1 MSTPGTTLFSLP
13 RKKRPQTRKR
23 GAFLT
28 AARQPSAIIG
38 IAIIIGFILISLFA
52 PLMTPYS
59 SRAVTCGVFEPPST
73 QHWLGCDD
81 GGVDVLTLVL
91 EGGRVSMFVG
101 FTAAA
106 IALIIGTSVGILSGY
121 FGGWVDTVLMR
132 ITDYFLVI
140 PQIVLM
146 IVIAAVWGPS
156 LDHVIVVIGAL
167 MWTATARIVRSQVK
181 SIRERVYV
189 RRVEAI
195 GGGHTRI
202 ILRHI
207 LPQLGPLL
215 AASGVLAITVAI
227 FNETALAF
235 LGLSDPNAIT
245 WGTIMERAFSRA
257 AISTGAW
264 WAIVPAGIAVALLIL
279 GCYLLGRAIE
289 DALNPR
295 LKISHLALR
304 TWAVRPLGSTVEIDR
319 RSRAQRRIAAAQE
332 TPGSARPAEQDSAS
346 TREPEP
352 AAPSPGADP
361 AQPAPPPGA
370 DPVQPDTNGDRA

>member
-1 MSTPGTTLFSLP
+1 MTSPGTTLFSLP
-13 RKKRPQTRKR
+13 KRRRPASRPR
-23 GAFLT
+23 GALFT
-28 AARQPSAIIG
+28 ALRGPSAILG
-38 IAIIIGFILISLFA
+38 LSIIGGFLLISIFA
-52 PLMTPYS
+52 PILTPYS
-59 SRAVTCGVFEPPST
+59 SKAVTCGVFEAPSAA
-73 QHWLGCDD
+73 HWFGCDD

-91 EGGRVSMFVG
+91 EGGRVSMWVG

-106 IALIIGTSVGILSGY
+106 ISIVIGATVGILSGY

-156 LDHVIVVIGAL
+156 LSHVIIVIGAL
-167 MWTATARIVRSQVK
+167 MWTGTARIVRSQVK
-181 SIRERVYV
+181 TLRERVYV

-195 GGGHTRI
+195 GGGHLRI
-202 ILRHI
+202 IMRHI

-215 AASGVLAITVAI
+215 AASGVLAVTVAV

-245 WGTIMERAFSRA
+245 WGVIMERAFSRA

-279 GCYLLGRAIE
+279 GCYLVGRAIE

-304 TWAVRPLGSTVEIDR
+304 TWAVRPLGATEDAR
-319 RSRAQRRIAAAQE
+319 PRGGRSRR
-332 TPGSARPAEQDSAS
+332 TPEK
-346 TREPEP
+346 
-352 AAPSPGADP
+352 GA
-361 AQPAPPPGA
+361 GA
-370 DPVQPDTNGDRA
+370 

>member
-1 MSTPGTTLFSLP
+1 MTTPGTTLFSLP
-13 RKKRPQTRKR
+13 RRRRPDSRRR
-23 GAFLT
+23 GALAT
-28 AARQPSAIIG
+28 ALRQPSAIVG
-38 IAIIIGFILISLFA
+38 LAIILGFLLLSILA
-52 PLMTPYS
+52 PVLTPYS
-59 SRAVTCGVFEPPST
+59 SRAVTCGVFEPPSPA
-73 QHWLGCDD
+73 HWFGCDD

-91 EGGRVSMFVG
+91 EGGRISMWVG

-106 IALIIGTSVGILSGY
+106 ISIVIGSAVGILSGY

-156 LDHVIVVIGAL
+156 LNHVIIVIGAL
-167 MWTATARIVRSQVK
+167 MWTGTARIVRSQVK
-181 SIRERVYV
+181 TLRERVYV

-195 GGGHTRI
+195 GGSHLRI
-202 ILRHI
+202 VLRHI

-215 AASGVLAITVAI
+215 AASGVLAVTVAI

-245 WGTIMERAFSRA
+245 WGVIMERAFTRA

-264 WAIVPAGIAVALLIL
+264 WAIVPAGVAVALLIL
-279 GCYLLGRAIE
+279 GCYLVGRAIE

-295 LKISHLALR
+295 LKVSHLALR
-304 TWAVRPLGSTVEIDR
+304 TWAIRPLGSTTDAEF
-319 RSRAQRRIAAAQE
+319 
-332 TPGSARPAEQDSAS
+332 AR
-346 TREPEP
+346 
-352 AAPSPGADP
+352 GADKP
-361 AQPAPPPGA
+361 MDRTRAGGREADQDPPETAQG
-370 DPVQPDTNGDRA
+370 GRKGEGR